1 MHYDRQPK
9 SAVAA
14 AEYGDSGLYFRQRI
28 NMEEQMADFRFDG
41 KILKNRTGQKM
52 GEVDRSFIR
61 AWNSAKLGEVD
72 RKNIRDAH
80 GKKVAEFD
88 GKLVKDDLGNKLATI
103 QEMQKAIDGG
113 SGVQLA
119 AMWYF
124 FVRK

>member
-1 MHYDRQPK
+1 
-9 SAVAA
+9 
-14 AEYGDSGLYFRQRI
+14 
-28 NMEEQMADFRFDG
+28 MADFRFDG

-61 AWNSAKLGEVD
+61 AWNSAKLGEID

-88 GKLVKDDLGNKLATI
+88 GKIVKDDLGNKLATI

-113 SGVQLA
+113 SGTQLA